1 MMHDRAREFDRVTH
15 RSDSGIW
22 WLHPGCVFG
31 VSGLLIAIAAYV
43 IPESIYKNYW
53 RTPKFFDLTALEVS
67 VACVA
72 VFVFGTIL
80 STHYVARL
88 PWPASKSISEKIDWG
103 VMTFFFRASFW
114 LCLLGYAFWIG
125 FAIQRGMTLS
135 ALLDVLA
142 AEKGAMYDARYSY
155 LATVGGVTTLA
166 EFGIAT
172 MIFGAIIGCC
182 RGWRSVWWKLVL
194 IVGLALIRALVNS
207 ERFALIELFV
217 PFFVAA
223 VVFWY
228 RGSSQ
233 VNGFVRF
240 LVKFA
245 PVIGA
250 SALLLLFTGFE
261 YFRSWKNYYAGRDL
275 DLWEFGAIRLLGY
288 YVTSFN
294 NGAYF
299 LSHLEPLNAPYFTF
313 HFLWNFP
320 LSIPVVRRLFPN
332 PLLDSN
338 DKWFYFPFLD
348 RDANLE
354 FNNADGMMF
363 PAMDFG
369 IAGGL
374 IYWLLIGVACGLVY
388 ALHRRREPLG
398 LLLYPLIYLGV
409 MEVPLAL
416 YWSEGRA
423 LPSECLLLGAPLLF
437 WYFRRQFPARTRF
450 QSGKI
455 PLEAS

>member
-207 ERFALIELFV
+207 ERFALIELFKSERGV
-217 PFFVAA
+217 PH
-223 VVFWY
+223 
-228 RGSSQ
+228 RIGDQTGTTSPR
-233 VNGFVRF
+233 RF
-240 LVKFA
+240 
-245 PVIGA
+245 
-250 SALLLLFTGFE
+250 
-261 YFRSWKNYYAGRDL
+261 
-275 DLWEFGAIRLLGY
+275 
-288 YVTSFN
+288 
-294 NGAYF
+294 
-299 LSHLEPLNAPYFTF
+299 
-313 HFLWNFP
+313 
-320 LSIPVVRRLFPN
+320 
-332 PLLDSN
+332 
-338 DKWFYFPFLD
+338 
-348 RDANLE
+348 
-354 FNNADGMMF
+354 
-363 PAMDFG
+363 
-369 IAGGL
+369 
-374 IYWLLIGVACGLVY
+374 
-388 ALHRRREPLG
+388 
-398 LLLYPLIYLGV
+398 
-409 MEVPLAL
+409 
-416 YWSEGRA
+416 
-423 LPSECLLLGAPLLF
+423 
-437 WYFRRQFPARTRF
+437 AR
-450 QSGKI
+450 
-455 PLEAS
+455 